1 MVSFL
6 QTPILQAINLCQLFS
21 FFVFNYLPKVVYK
34 YISESHFKLI
44 ILVLY
49 TMFSD
54 LNKEK
59 HKNIQFIKLRETKT
73 ENQNNRLFFLFLAVN
88 RDTEQL
94 ATV

>member
-1 MVSFL
+1 
-6 QTPILQAINLCQLFS
+6 
-21 FFVFNYLPKVVYK
+21 
-34 YISESHFKLI
+34 
-44 ILVLY
+44 
-49 TMFSD
+49 MFSD

-94 ATV
+94 V